1 MGKNSSSGSDRTI
14 TRTLLSRIIFVSF
27 LSMGVLIG
35 SFTYWEYVD
44 FLSQTETMR
53 RDHVESQMALVRS
66 EVEKAVD
73 YILHEKSR
81 TEQRLS
87 EGIRNR
93 VYEAHAIATN
103 IYREHSGD
111 HADDDVR
118 KMIKDALRFVRFNS
132 GRGYYFATNLDGK
145 EELFADRPGEEGKDY
160 LNVRDSQ
167 GKYLVREMIEVAK
180 GAGEGFVEYTWTKPG
195 AEGNDFPKVAFVKFF
210 EPLNYLIGTGEY
222 IDDTTADIQAEV
234 LKRIGKI
241 RYADDGFIFIVS
253 YDGIV
258 LSGHQKSKNIGKN
271 FWEME
276 DPDGVKVIQEERRA
290 VENPEGDFIRYQW
303 PRPGESEPS
312 PKISFVKGVADWQWM
327 VGTGVYVDE
336 MEPVIAD
343 MARSLKKQTLHRVL
357 LAVAIFFGL
366 ILVMFTLAMQSARF
380 VKEGFEAFSSFF
392 EKAAADSVRVDE
404 DKLYFPEFRRL
415 AGPANRMVD
424 ERQRFEEK
432 LSSELEKRARIQ
444 VDLEES
450 EGKLRNLFSSIR
462 DVIVVADNDRTVIDA
477 NQPALRDKFGYEV
490 EDIVGKKTLVLY
502 ATENAFKE
510 VGQEVFDRDHERAG
524 KILEV
529 DFRKRNGDVFPAELS
544 ALKLIGDAGKPI
556 GNIGVIRDISERKKA
571 GENLRE
577 SEEKYQKLF
586 NNDID
591 AISIFD
597 VETKKFLDVNEA
609 WLKLYGYSREETLQL
624 AAYDVSAEPEQT
636 KEAIDKSAASGDTLI
651 PVRHHRKKDGT
662 EFWVE
667 LSAGP
672 FTWKGRKVMY
682 AVVRDITSRKQ
693 TEEFLERAKDSLER
707 QNEELRKIGQ
717 MKDALLRD
725 VSHELKTPVA
735 KHAMQLEILRPLL
748 ESSRATESER
758 RGFSV
763 MEKSIRRQES
773 VISNLLG
780 LARLESGGRQ
790 YRRESFRL
798 DQLVEKVLE
807 DYAESIETRG
817 IAVSVNMPGI
827 SMSSDNEMLWHV
839 FSNLISNAIKFQ
851 RREGLP
857 EISISSRAQNK
868 HVIVKIEDNGIGMS
882 RQVQERIFSRFFQAS
897 ASIEGSGVGLTI
909 CKRIVE
915 DLGGSIRMASQGLG
929 HGCVVEVTL
938 PLV

>member
-1 MGKNSSSGSDRTI
+1 MSKNRSPGSNRTI
-14 TRTLLSRIIFVSF
+14 TKTLLSRIIIVSL
-27 LSMGVLIG
+27 LSMGVFIG
-35 SFTYWEYVD
+35 SFVYWGHLD
-44 FLSQTETMR
+44 FQSRTETMR
-53 RDHVESQMALVRS
+53 RDHVKTQMALVRS

-73 YILHEKSR
+73 YILYEKAR
-81 TEQRLS
+81 TEQRLK
-87 EGIRNR
+87 EGLRGR

-103 IYREHSGD
+103 IYREYSASR
-111 HADDDVR
+111 ADDDIR
-118 KMIKDALRFVRFNS
+118 KMIKDALRSVRFNS

-160 LNVRDSQ
+160 LNVRDSR
-167 GKYLVREMIEVAK
+167 GGYPIREMIEVAR
-180 GAGEGFVEYTWTKPG
+180 GAGEGFVEYAWTKPG
-195 AEGNDFPKVAFVKFF
+195 EEGNDFPKVAFVKLF
-210 EPLNYLIGTGEY
+210 EPLNYFIGTGEY

-234 LKRIGKI
+234 LRRVGTIQ
-241 RYADDGFIFIVS
+241 YAGNGYIFVVS

-258 LSGHQKSKNIGKN
+258 LSGHPKQKNVGKN
-271 FWEME
+271 LWDME

-290 VENPEGDFIRYQW
+290 VENPEGGFIHYRW
-303 PRPGESEPS
+303 PKPGNAEPA
-312 PKISFVKGVADWQWM
+312 PKISFLKGIPDWEWM

-336 MEPVIAD
+336 MEPAIAD
-343 MARSLKKQTLHRVL
+343 MAWLLRKQIVRRVL
-357 LAVAIFFGL
+357 LVGAAFFGL
-366 ILVMFTLAMQSARF
+366 VLIMFSLAMQSARF
-380 VKEGFEAFSSFF
+380 VREGFDAFSSFF
-392 EKAAADSVRVDE
+392 EKAAAESVRVDE
-404 DKLYFPEFRRL
+404 DKLYFAEFRRL

-424 ERQRFEEK
+424 ERRRFEEK
-432 LSSELEKRARIQ
+432 LSSELEKRVRVQ
-444 VDLEES
+444 VDLEKS

-462 DVIVVADNDRTVIDA
+462 DVIVVADNDRLVIDA

-490 EDIVGKKTLVLY
+490 EDIAGKKTSVLY
-502 ATENAFKE
+502 GTVSAFEEAGRK
-510 VGQEVFDRDHERAG
+510 VFEGNLERAG
-524 KILEV
+524 KLLELN
-529 DFRKRNGDVFPAELS
+529 FKKKNGDVFPAELS
-544 ALKLIGDAGKPI
+544 ALKLIGDDGKPI
-556 GNIGVIRDISERKKA
+556 GNIGVIRDITQRKKV
-571 GENLRE
+571 EESLRE

-586 NNDID
+586 NNEID

-597 VETKKFLDVNEA
+597 VETKKLLDVNKA

-624 AAYDVSAEPEQT
+624 AVYDISAEPEQS
-636 KEAIDKSAASGDTLI
+636 KEAIDRAAASGDTLI
-651 PVRHHRKKDGT
+651 PVRHHRRKDGT

-672 FTWKGRKVMY
+672 FTWKGRRVMY

-693 TEEFLERAKDSLER
+693 AEEFLRRAKDSLEQ
-707 QNEELRKIGQ
+707 QNEELRKIGR

-748 ESSRATESER
+748 DSNRVTEGER
-758 RGFSV
+758 RSFSV

-790 YRRESFRL
+790 YRKESFRL
-798 DQLVEKVLE
+798 DKLTEKVLE
-807 DYAESIETRG
+807 DYAESIEARG
-817 IAVSVNMPGI
+817 IAVSVNMPEI
-827 SMSSDNEMLWHV
+827 SMSSDIEMLWHV

-857 EISISSRAQNK
+857 EISISSQARDK

-882 RQVQERIFSRFFQAS
+882 REVQERIFARFFQAS

-909 CKRIVE
+909 CKHIVE
-915 DLGGSIRMASQGLG
+915 DLEGSIRMTSQGPG

-938 PLV
+938 PLA